1 MSDQVIIGV
10 NIAVIAAAAIGGV
23 VNAIKLARLEER
35 LTTISARLLRVERRL
50 GIAQDQET

>member
-10 NIAVIAAAAIGGV
+10 NIAVIAAAAVGGV

-50 GIAQDQET
+50 GIADKET